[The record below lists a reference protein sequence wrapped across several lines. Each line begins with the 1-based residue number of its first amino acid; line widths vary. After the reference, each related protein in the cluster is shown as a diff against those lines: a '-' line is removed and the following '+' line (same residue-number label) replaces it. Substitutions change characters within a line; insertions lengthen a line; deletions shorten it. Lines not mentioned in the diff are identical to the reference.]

1 MSYDVIVLG
10 IGAMGAA
17 ALERLASRGAR
28 VLGIEQWTVPNS
40 LGSSGGDTRLIRK
53 AYFEHPD
60 YVPLLERA
68 YEGWRRLEA
77 SSGVDLLYP
86 TGTVYVGPP
95 DGPLVAGSRR
105 AAEDHGLALELLSV
119 DDVHE
124 RFPGFRIAQGS
135 VAAFEPE
142 AGFVLAGHG
151 INAFAERAAAQG
163 ATLMTGTRVTGWRA
177 APDGVVVTTDAGPF
191 QGDALVVAAGSWA
204 PAVCQLPGLALNVT
218 RQPLFWLWPDRSFDF
233 RLGEFPCWA
242 LELAG
247 HPGIYYGF
255 PSAIPSTLHPGVKF
269 AHHTPGE
276 ACEPDGAKAPASEAE
291 YQATL
296 RSATSLLPGLR
307 GSRVGTSICMYT
319 NSRDGHFIVDR
330 HPEHERVVLA
340 CGFSGHGFKFAPVMG
355 ELLAD
360 YALEGRS
367 KLPADFLRI
376 GSRDL
381 WRADRLRS
389 QP

>member
-10 IGAMGAA
+10 VGAMGAA

-28 VLGIEQWTVPNS
+28 VLGIEQWSVPNS
-40 LGSSGGDTRLIRK
+40 MGSSGGDTRLIRK

-77 SSGVDLLYP
+77 LSGLELLYP

-95 DGPLVAGSRR
+95 DGPLIGGSRM
-105 AAEDHGLALELLSV
+105 AAESHRLEFEPLAPAELH
-119 DDVHE
+119 D
-124 RFPGFRIAQGS
+124 RFPGFRLPDGCVS
-135 VAAFEPE
+135 AFEPQ

-151 INAFAERAAAQG
+151 INAFAKLAIANG
-163 ATLMTGTRVTGWRA
+163 ATLMSQTRVDGWRA
-177 APDGVVVTTDAGPF
+177 ESGGVVVSTSAGELEA
-191 QGDALVVAAGSWA
+191 GALVIAAGSWSSDI
-204 PAVCQLPGLALNVT
+204 CRLPRVALNVT
-218 RQPLFWLWPDRSFDF
+218 RQTLFWIWPERCAEFS
-233 RLGEFPCWA
+233 LGRFPCWA
-242 LELAG
+242 LEIAG

-255 PSAIPSTLHPGVKF
+255 PACVPNTARVGAKF
-269 AHHTPGE
+269 AHHAPGE
-276 ACEPDGAKAPASEAE
+276 TCEPDGPKAPPSEAE

-296 RSATSLLPGLR
+296 RAVRSLLPGLR
-307 GSRVGTSICMYT
+307 GSRIGSSICMYT

-330 HPEHERVVLA
+330 HPDHDAVTVA

-360 YALEGRS
+360 YALEGTSR
-367 KLPADFLRI
+367 LPAEFLRI
-376 GSRDL
+376 GTRDL
-381 WRADRLRS
+381 WHADE
-389 QP
+389 PKP